1 MPRNGLLTASVF
13 ELVQP
18 LAEPTTDRAVMR
30 AYRVNPLSIFPARA
44 YEEDRVVRPF
54 FGRPSILTSRA
65 EDIRHVL
72 LDNADNYRRSR
83 AGIRI
88 LRPLLGDGLF
98 MASGA
103 AWRAQR
109 RTIAPAFIPSAVPTF
124 AKAAAEALIPARRD
138 LLEHNAGPNS
148 ANRRPRAR
156 HGLEKT
162 AVRGPEPLPPLSRGL
177 EQQVKLVARPR
188 NQR

>member
-1 MPRNGLLTASVF
+1 MAVVCSAPKGEKGSIVPRNGLSAASLF

-30 AYRVNPLSIFPARA
+30 ADRVNPISIFPGRA

-88 LRPLLGDGLF
+88 LRPLGRWPVHGFRRRLAGATPHHRSRFRSKRGATLRE
-98 MASGA
+98 SG
-103 AWRAQR
+103 
-109 RTIAPAFIPSAVPTF
+109 
-124 AKAAAEALIPARRD
+124 
-138 LLEHNAGPNS
+138 G
-148 ANRRPRAR
+148 
-156 HGLEKT
+156 
-162 AVRGPEPLPPLSRGL
+162 
-177 EQQVKLVARPR
+177 
-188 NQR
+188 

>member
-1 MPRNGLLTASVF
+1 MPRNELLTASVF

-72 LDNADNYRRSR
+72 LDNADNYGRTR
-83 AGIRI
+83 AGVRI

-109 RTIAPAFIPSAVPTF
+109 RTIAPAFVPSAVPTF

-138 LLEHNAGPNS
+138 LLDRSRRAGRS
-148 ANRRPRAR
+148 ARLAADANPRRCRPRVVFASAQQPAR
-156 HGLEKT
+156 
-162 AVRGPEPLPPLSRGL
+162 A
-177 EQQVKLVARPR
+177 
-188 NQR
+188 